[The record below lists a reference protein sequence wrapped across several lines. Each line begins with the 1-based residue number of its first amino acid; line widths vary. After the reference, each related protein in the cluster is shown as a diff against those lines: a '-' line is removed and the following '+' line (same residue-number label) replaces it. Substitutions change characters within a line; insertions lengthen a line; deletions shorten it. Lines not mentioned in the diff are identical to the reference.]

1 MTDSSRRRSDRPL
14 LRYRV
19 GPAARRR
26 LRERGLG
33 AESVGALV
41 GPASGPK
48 WLALYGI
55 DRALLASDIFPS
67 AETSGE
73 DDDGPP
79 PRRQLL
85 VGASA
90 GAWRMLAFA
99 SRDPEARHDALL
111 EGYAGKVFER
121 DATADTVSR
130 AYDAMVA
137 ELFDD
142 ADRELILHHPRFDV
156 AVHAVRVRRP
166 WPMGSRPGQ
175 GAWLAAAAVAN
186 FVSPAGLG
194 CVAQRVLFHS
204 RPEGFAGS
212 VRGRLVPW
220 HDDAFH
226 AVAMATASVPLALL
240 PVHDPPHAP
249 PGVYVDGG
257 VTDYHLATRYLAA
270 DDERIV
276 LFPHY
281 QERIAPGWFD
291 KHLAHRRAGA
301 ELVNDLLQIHPT
313 DEWIATL
320 PGGRPPD
327 RRDFDELVDQPEE
340 RIRRWREAVRR
351 SEALGEE
358 LLDDLESGRWEEKLE
373 SFAAS
378 EPDGVRQIL
387 R

>member
-1 MTDSSRRRSDRPL
+1 MPVSSSRRPDRPL

-33 AESVGALV
+33 AHSVGVLV

-55 DRALLASDIFPS
+55 DRALLASDLIPTATKTN
-67 AETSGE
+67 AE
-73 DDDGPP
+73 DGDAAP

-99 SRDPEARHDALL
+99 SRDPETRHDALL
-111 EGYAGKVFER
+111 EGYVGKVFER
-121 DATADTVSR
+121 GVTADTVSR
-130 AYDAMVA
+130 AYDRMVG
-137 ELFDD
+137 ELFDA
-142 ADRELILHHPRFDV
+142 ADVEQILHHPRFDV
-156 AVHAVRVRRP
+156 AAHAVRVRRP
-166 WPMGSRPGQ
+166 WPVGLRAGQ
-175 GAWLAAAAVAN
+175 WAWLGAAAVAN
-186 FVSPAGLG
+186 FVHPAGLDG
-194 CVAQRVLFHS
+194 VAERVLFHS
-204 RPEGFAGS
+204 RPEAFGGEL
-212 VRGRLVPW
+212 RGRLVPW

-257 VTDYHLATRYLAA
+257 VTDYHLATRYLG
-270 DDERIV
+270 DDDDRVV

-291 KHLAHRRAGA
+291 KHLERRRAGPDLA
-301 ELVNDLLQIHPT
+301 NDLLQIHPT
-313 DEWIATL
+313 DEWIASL

-340 RIRRWREAVRR
+340 RIRRWRDAIRR

-358 LLDDLESGRWEEKLE
+358 LLDDLETGRWEEKLE
-373 SFAAS
+373 AS
-378 EPDGVRQIL
+378 ES
-387 R
+387 